1 MSVEIV
7 GIPKIIKYL
16 ERYDFKKIK
25 LSRGSEPVYLKRA
38 SEGESKESLIADFEE
53 WVTEFIEPDN
63 YKEYKLELFGTYSS
77 EPTAK
82 LSPVVK
88 VTVAFYGKATV
99 TGTAPEPNYHR
110 AIPAPPVDVD
120 KYVNMAVEL
129 ATVKAQNE
137 RLEEKLDE
145 LLEELEHPEEVGAP
159 EPKNIGEAVQ
169 GAIIGKADKIIDALL
184 IYLATPKGSPVP
196 TAQPINGI
204 SGTTSTLDE
213 FRTLHPEI
221 DADLERLLTLA
232 KQQPEFFNMLI
243 CQLRTM
249 V

>member
-7 GIPKIIKYL
+7 GTSKIIRYI

-25 LSRGSEPVYLKRA
+25 LSRGTEPVYLKRA
-38 SEGESKESLIADFEE
+38 AEGESKEALIADFEE
-53 WVTEFIEPDN
+53 WVNEFIDSDN
-63 YKEYKLELFGTYSS
+63 TREYKLELFGTYSS
-77 EPTAK
+77 EPNAK

-88 VTVAFYGKATV
+88 VTVAFHGKATV
-99 TGTAPEPNYHR
+99 TGTTDNYAHKHSAP
-110 AIPAPPVDVD
+110 PPVDVD

-129 ATVKAQNE
+129 ATVRAQNE

-145 LLEELEHPEEVGAP
+145 LLEELEHPEELGAP

-184 IYLATPKGSPVP
+184 IYLTAPKVSTV
-196 TAQPINGI
+196 AQPINGVQD
-204 SGTTSTLDE
+204 TLTE
-213 FRTLHPEI
+213 FRALHPDI

-232 KQQPEFFNMLI
+232 KQQPDFFNLLI
-243 CQLRTM
+243 KQLRNM

>member
-7 GIPKIIKYL
+7 GTSKIIRYI

-25 LSRGSEPVYLKRA
+25 LSRGTEPVYLKRA
-38 SEGESKESLIADFEE
+38 AEGESKEALIADFEE
-53 WVTEFIEPDN
+53 WVNEFIDSDN
-63 YKEYKLELFGTYSS
+63 TREYKLELFGTYSS
-77 EPTAK
+77 EPNAK

-88 VTVAFYGKATV
+88 VTVAFHGKATV
-99 TGTAPEPNYHR
+99 TGTTDNYAHKHSVT
-110 AIPAPPVDVD
+110 PPVDVD
-120 KYVNMAVEL
+120 KYVTMAVEL
-129 ATVKAQNE
+129 ATVRAQNE

-184 IYLATPKGSPVP
+184 IYLTAPKVNAV
-196 TAQPINGI
+196 AQPINGVQD
-204 SGTTSTLDE
+204 TLTE
-213 FRTLHPEI
+213 FRALHPDI

-232 KQQPEFFNMLI
+232 KQQPEFFNLLI
-243 CQLRTM
+243 KQLRNM